1 MEVSMTRLLPPFRL
15 LVLLASAAFI
25 IGGCSKDDIPST
37 PSPPF
42 LFTSMIIGKTTSPTP
57 GTTLQVGQTVT
68 ARFEVDYTLAPA
80 DDAGRAKLAILTG
93 VVSRNAT
100 GVETVI
106 VAAPAA
112 PPVLAAS
119 SGAIPQTLT
128 FTVPTGSKRIFIVAF
143 IDTLPSVNTV
153 LRLDSQDWPVQ

>member
-1 MEVSMTRLLPPFRL
+1 MTRLLIPLRL
-15 LVLLASAAFI
+15 WFSLACAAFVL
-25 IGGCSKDDIPST
+25 GGCSKDDIPST

-80 DDAGRAKLAILTG
+80 DDAGRAKLAILSG
-93 VVSRNAT
+93 VVSRNAA
-100 GVETVI
+100 GVETV
-106 VAAPAA
+106 VVGAPAA
-112 PPVLAAS
+112 PPVLTAS
-119 SGAIPQTLT
+119 AGAVPQTLT

-143 IDTLPSVNTV
+143 IDTLPSANAV
-153 LRLDSQDWPVQ
+153 LRLASQSWPVQ